1 MLFHLNLL
9 ILVVSI
15 KFNYLNWNHLSL
27 TEFVIWKTRIVITL
41 QYSSVNSILSLFSHL
56 LLEADK
62 IPLLVTSK
70 LYTYLVNLGV
80 LQIFSCAVWYLGSPC
95 NFANLIHSLGIDC
108 NIVSYSKKLTIV
120 PLNSY
125 FAQKASYEYQVPIQL
140 S

>member
-1 MLFHLNLL
+1 MLFHLNLS

-15 KFNYLNWNHLSL
+15 KFNNLNWNHLSL

-80 LQIFSCAVWYLGSPC
+80 LQIFSCAVWYLGSQ
-95 NFANLIHSLGIDC
+95 G
-108 NIVSYSKKLTIV
+108 
-120 PLNSY
+120 
-125 FAQKASYEYQVPIQL
+125 
-140 S
+140 